1 MTTAPIPTSPIIA
14 SPRQPAILWIAA
26 LASVLLHALLPAA
39 ALLDLTSLLDRWK
52 APPETTI
59 EVVFLPPEP
68 APEPPAPEP
77 APTPTP
83 PPAPMALRPPPPQ
96 LEEAPIAQR
105 SQAAPSEAPKAEPTP
120 PPAAPPPQVLRPN
133 QRQRQPT
140 PAQVSRSGPTL
151 PPPDMPARIDAP
163 SLIDREQPTLGRA
176 SRRGGASERQQQ
188 SEGDYVLSLI
198 MPQWLIDVRSPR
210 FRDIVLGGTFMLQAD
225 GMLAPPYGKN
235 DPWQPDRMIQNYR
248 QLNTPQGEAVRIALE
263 SFLRAARNAQPFRL
277 PPGTTGGYPRP
288 IKIVFQMGDL

>member
-1 MTTAPIPTSPIIA
+1 MTTAQTPTTSIVA
-14 SPRQPAILWIAA
+14 SPRQPQILWIAA
-26 LASVLLHALLPAA
+26 LGSVLLHALLPAA
-39 ALLDLTSLLDRWK
+39 VLLDLTSLHERWTT
-52 APPETTI
+52 AVETTI

-68 APEPPAPEP
+68 APEPPAQAPEP
-77 APTPTP
+77 VPTP
-83 PPAPMALRPPPPQ
+83 PPMPKVLAPPPPQ
-96 LEEAPIAQR
+96 LEQAPIAER
-105 SQAAPSEAPKAEPTP
+105 SQHAPSDAPRAEPTP
-120 PPAAPPPQVLRPN
+120 PPAPPPQVERPR

-140 PAQVSRSGPTL
+140 QAGRSGPAL
-151 PPPDMPARIDAP
+151 PPVEMPQRVEAP
-163 SLIDREQPTLGRA
+163 SLIDRDQPTLGR
-176 SRRGGASERQQQ
+176 STRRGGAAERQQQ

-210 FRDIVLGGTFMLQAD
+210 FRDIVLGGTFYLQAD

-248 QLNTPQGEAVRIALE
+248 QLNTPQGESVRIALE

-288 IKIVFQMGDL
+288 IRIVFQMGDL

>member
-1 MTTAPIPTSPIIA
+1 MTAAQISSTSIVA
-14 SPRQPAILWIAA
+14 SPRQPHFLWLAA
-26 LASVLLHALLPAA
+26 LGSILLHAMLPAA
-39 ALLDLTSLLDRWK
+39 VMLDLSALLDRST
-52 APPETTI
+52 PPQETVI

-68 APEPPAPEP
+68 APEPPPPEP
-77 APTPTP
+77 VPAAPTP
-83 PPAPMALRPPPPQ
+83 PPTPMVLAPPPPQ
-96 LEEAPIAQR
+96 LIEAPIAER
-105 SQAAPSEAPKAEPTP
+105 SQHAPAEAPKAEPATP
-120 PPAAPPPQVLRPN
+120 PPAPEVHRP
-133 QRQRQPT
+133 RQRQPSQAGRSV
-140 PAQVSRSGPTL
+140 PASPPIEMPKRADAPTL
-151 PPPDMPARIDAP
+151 
-163 SLIDREQPTLGRA
+163 LDRDQPTLGRA
-176 SRRGGASERQQQ
+176 NARRGGAAERQQQ

-288 IKIVFQMGDL
+288 IRIVFQMGDL

>member
-1 MTTAPIPTSPIIA
+1 MTTAQIPATSIVA
-14 SPRQPAILWIAA
+14 SPRQPHFLWLAAIGSI
-26 LASVLLHALLPAA
+26 LLHAMLPAA
-39 ALLDLTSLLDRWK
+39 VMLDLSTLLERWTP
-52 APPETTI
+52 PPETTI

-68 APEPPAPEP
+68 APEPPPPEP
-77 APTPTP
+77 VPAAPTP
-83 PPAPMALRPPPPQ
+83 PPTPMVLAPPPPQ
-96 LEEAPIAQR
+96 LTQAPIAER
-105 SQAAPSEAPKAEPTP
+105 SQHAPAEAPKAEPTP
-120 PPAAPPPQVLRPN
+120 PAPAPEVIRP
-133 QRQRQPT
+133 RQRQPSQT
-140 PAQVSRSGPTL
+140 GRSAPTL
-151 PPPDMPARIDAP
+151 PPIEMPQRAEAP
-163 SLIDREQPTLGRA
+163 TLLDRDQPTLGRA

-225 GMLAPPYGKN
+225 GTLAPPYGKH
-235 DPWQPDRMIQNYR
+235 DPWQPERMIQNYR

-288 IKIVFQMGDL
+288 IRIVFQMGDL